1 MATRSGRS
9 RDATGRSTR
18 RKTGPGRS
26 RRGRREREAPLA
38 AGRGQ
43 SRVPRTRA
51 PREAAGV
58 RRPRVRDV
66 LDTSPSRYIAKVDR
80 TTGEE
85 VADPIEPAELLVH
98 AHRDDHPVE
107 IAAQFLASRLVR
119 VTGNEA
125 LVRRVLRG
133 GDRLGARL
141 GEAAARISG
150 RPEDEARWKR
160 RLGVRHRDTLFR
172 FRDTTRLTER
182 EVQSRIF
189 ALRNQARARLAAL
202 GGRPRFRILVT
213 GATGFLGGEILAQAS
228 RHPHVAEVVSL
239 VRPETVRDR
248 RTGRV
253 LRVLSPGQRGR
264 TLLRQLHVTGTAAR
278 RFRFVGGDIEKPG
291 FGIGSRD
298 LARLRRTVTH
308 VVHCAAS
315 VSFDDTYESSFRAN
329 VLGCRN
335 ALAFSRSLQE
345 APGSPFVA
353 HVAIETSYI
362 HGRRRSTIAREDELS
377 FPPHFYNNY
386 YELTKAMASIETDR
400 ALVADS
406 LPVTQL
412 LPSIVIGHSRTG
424 NNRGDTKV
432 LNAPINAF
440 GRAKEALDALG
451 GDWADRAR
459 AWLVSLIATSFP
471 ADRSAELKLVP
482 VDRVAAGVLASLGA
496 PDAIGVRIHIATDNR
511 IRSDAIVHIAR
522 DELGVNVRM
531 ADPTLTRNLTLP
543 LVKGLLLALGEPKLA
558 AVLERLG
565 SIFGVYGEW
574 GQPIHGVGNDV
585 RILGLPVRR
594 PDTHAAFRMLCR
606 HNRYVQQY
614 GRVRDRGEVARR
626 EGLWEEAIDEIE
638 FDTGRVVSSMRPE
651 EFRRLMSARLD
662 LRSFERRRCRR

>member
-1 MATRSGRS
+1 
-9 RDATGRSTR
+9 
-18 RKTGPGRS
+18 
-26 RRGRREREAPLA
+26 
-38 AGRGQ
+38 
-43 SRVPRTRA
+43 
-51 PREAAGV
+51 
-58 RRPRVRDV
+58 
-66 LDTSPSRYIAKVDR
+66 
-80 TTGEE
+80 
-85 VADPIEPAELLVH
+85 
-98 AHRDDHPVE
+98 
-107 IAAQFLASRLVR
+107 

-125 LVRRVLRG
+125 LVRRILRAI
-133 GDRLGARL
+133 DRLGARL

-150 RPEDEARWKR
+150 HPDDEARWKR

-172 FRDTTRLTER
+172 FRETTRLTER
-182 EVQSRIF
+182 EVQSRIS
-189 ALRNQARARLAAL
+189 ALRDQARARLAAL
-202 GGRPRFRILVT
+202 GRRPRFRILLT

-228 RHPHVAEVVSL
+228 RHPHVAEVVSV

-253 LRVLSPGQRGR
+253 LRVLSPRQRGR
-264 TLLRQLHVTGTAAR
+264 TLLRRLQITGAAAR
-278 RFRFVGGDIEKPG
+278 RFRFVGGDIEKPD
-291 FGIGSRD
+291 FGLGRRD
-298 LARLRRTVTH
+298 LAPLRRTLTH

-345 APGSPFVA
+345 APASPFVA

-400 ALVADS
+400 ALVEGS
-406 LPVTQL
+406 LRVTQL

-432 LNAPINAF
+432 LNAPVNAF
-440 GRAKEALDALG
+440 GRAKEALEALG
-451 GDWADRAR
+451 GDWGDRAR
-459 AWLVSLIATSFP
+459 AWLVGLIATTFP
-471 ADRSAELKLVP
+471 ADRSAELNLVP
-482 VDRVAAGVLASLGA
+482 VDRVAAGILASLGA
-496 PDAIGVRIHIATDNR
+496 PDAIGARIHIATDNR
-511 IRSDAIVHIAR
+511 IRSDAIAHIAR
-522 DELGVNVRM
+522 EELGVNVRM

-558 AVLERLG
+558 GVLERLG

-585 RILGLPVRR
+585 RILGLPIRR
-594 PDTHAAFRMLCR
+594 PDTAAAFRMLCR
-606 HNRYVQQY
+606 HNRYVQQF
-614 GRVRDRGEVARR
+614 GRIRDRDDVARR
-626 EGLWEEAIDEIE
+626 ERLWEEAIDEIE
-638 FDTGRVVSSMRPE
+638 FDTGRVVSSMRSE

-662 LRSFERRRCRR
+662 LRSFERRRGRR